1 MQGGPSHHDKPLI
14 NILAWPKA
22 VATLIT
28 VGMVRMKDFLY
39 LFGSGYWHCLNYTV
53 FMCFKMYQNKLRW
66 WLWSEV

>member
-39 LFGSGYWHCLNYTV
+39 LFGSGLLALSELY
-53 FMCFKMYQNKLRW
+53 CFHVL
-66 WLWSEV
+66 